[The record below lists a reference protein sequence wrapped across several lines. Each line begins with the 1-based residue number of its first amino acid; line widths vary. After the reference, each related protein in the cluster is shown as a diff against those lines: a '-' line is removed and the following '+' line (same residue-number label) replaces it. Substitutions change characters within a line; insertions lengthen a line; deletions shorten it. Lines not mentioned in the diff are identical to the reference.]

1 MEKFMKKKAVIII
14 SVLFIVLAIPA
25 ILAIVLLT
33 RQTSDSTDLSGVTRL
48 DYEDTLD
55 GNYDTDL
62 MYQNLLKINN
72 GDPGGLWV
80 SEEDDPVYGGYCYV
94 AVTTLNNNLNTYEY
108 PVLGFDSAKD
118 DTEDKN
124 NYYKGCGFEIY
135 RSKDLSNWEICGA
148 IDGSG
153 LGIKRTDWI
162 DTWTWAPELIRDDVS
177 GMYFLY
183 FSASVAMGNPYVAK
197 SDAYQYD
204 RMYLGVAMSESP
216 MGPYEVVTTDSYY
229 SLYAKKDSKGNPV
242 IQNGYLIGENGE
254 KITTVNANRQIENL
268 NGDVITEDMPPIN
281 FGSET
286 ALKYIDGM
294 DEKNIWPCIDASFF
308 QDSEGRMYM
317 SFVSHQSSYKASVTE
332 DVKKINYDRNDIWIV
347 EMKDHITPDYSTLS
361 LISVAGFKSV
371 KAQERYVKDA
381 KTGETYRKVNVDPRT
396 FEYGEAFIEIGEGN
410 NVNEGPFMLE
420 RNGKYYLYYA
430 PCGTGNMYY
439 SICQAVADNPFGPY
453 TKLTDYNP
461 VIGMNQ
467 FNDYMVCTGHHS
479 FVYMEDEIFALFHCF
494 WGETQAYGRTIA
506 ADRVKFMYNEELG
519 YDIMYGNGPTL
530 AVQPGNEIL
539 TGYSNVAYDAKITTT
554 EQGEEST
561 LEYLTD
567 GIFTA
572 QEYTW
577 DKEFTSN
584 GKSVVKLEWD
594 KPQEVS
600 AIFIYNSAYYYTA
613 FNKINN
619 IIFTLSDGSKV
630 AIEELKCNPA
640 NVNENNLSM
649 RQGGGAV
656 AYFDPIEITAMEF
669 EVSSKYIYEY
679 EDGTEGENTVVNISE
694 IYVMGKGNE

>member
-1 MEKFMKKKAVIII
+1 MKNIFSI
-14 SVLFIVLAIPA
+14 LFLIFLVFG
-25 ILAIVLLT
+25 VSSCS
-33 RQTSDSTDLSGVTRL
+33 SDAKELE
-48 DYEDTLD
+48 YNDTLN
-55 GNYDTDL
+55 GIYDTDL

-94 AVTTLNNNLNTYEY
+94 AITTLNNNLNKYEY
-108 PVLGFDSAKD
+108 PIVGFDPTNYDPNDETDAKVL
-118 DTEDKN
+118 KNVN

-135 RSKDLSNWEICGA
+135 RSKDLSNWENCGA

-162 DTWTWAPELIRDDVS
+162 DTWTWAPELIRDEKS

-197 SDAYQYD
+197 SDAYMYD

-216 MGPYEVVTTDSYY
+216 MGPYEVVTTESYY
-229 SLYAKKDSKGNPV
+229 SIYANKDENGNLDIV
-242 IQNGYLIGENGE
+242 DGYLMGKDGDV
-254 KITTVNANRQIENL
+254 ITTVNENGEIENL
-268 NGDVITEDMPPIN
+268 NGDVITEKMPPIN
-281 FGSET
+281 FGSDT

-308 QDSEGRMYM
+308 KDSSGRMFL
-317 SFVSHQSSYKASVTE
+317 SFVSHQSSYKSSITE
-332 DVKKINYDRNDIWIV
+332 DTKIINYDRNDIWIV

-361 LISVAGFKSV
+361 LLSVAGFKSV
-371 KAQERYVKDA
+371 KAQERYVTDE

-396 FEYGEAFIEIGEGN
+396 FEYGEAFVEIGEGN

-439 SICQAVADNPFGPY
+439 SICQAVSDNPFGPY

-494 WGETQAYGRTIA
+494 WGETAAYGRTIA
-506 ADRVKFMYNEELG
+506 ADRVKFLYNEELG

-530 AVQPGNEIL
+530 SVQPGNEIL
-539 TGYSNVAYDAKITTT
+539 TGYKNVAKTAKLSTTNK
-554 EQGEEST
+554 GDKST
-561 LEYLTD
+561 LKYLTD
-567 GIFTA
+567 DIFTV
-572 QEYTW
+572 QEHTW
-577 DKEFTSN
+577 NKEFTSN
-584 GKSVVKLEWD
+584 GLSTIKLKWD
-594 KPQEVS
+594 KAQEVS
-600 AIFIYNSAYYYTA
+600 AIFIYNSADYYKA
-613 FNKINN
+613 FNKIDN
-619 IIFTLSDGSKV
+619 IIFTLEDGSKV
-630 AIEELKCNPA
+630 KISELKCNPL
-640 NVNENNLSM
+640 NVNESNLSM
-649 RQGGGAV
+649 RQGGGAI
-656 AYFDPIEITAMEF
+656 AYFDPINIIEMQF
-669 EVSSKYIYEY
+669 EVSSKYTYEF
-679 EDGTEGENTVVNISE
+679 EDGSTDKNAVVNISE
-694 IYVMGKGNE
+694 IYVMGKELE